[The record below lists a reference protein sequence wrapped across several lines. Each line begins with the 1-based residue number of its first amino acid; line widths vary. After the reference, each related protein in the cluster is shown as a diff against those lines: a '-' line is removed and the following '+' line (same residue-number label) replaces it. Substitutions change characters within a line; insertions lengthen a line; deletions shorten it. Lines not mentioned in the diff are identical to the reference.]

1 MEARLPGHLPFT
13 FTANQH
19 FSQPNSIEF
28 DLALDW
34 RRLLGVL
41 AAAKQA
47 LCREQA
53 IELSQL
59 LARHLTVGGQEEPRL
74 QLQRM
79 VLPGEDE
86 SAFTGHDPSPRE
98 LGRRHH
104 FRNAAADGAAAGA
117 KAAGP
122 PTACVWLS
130 GVPVGVG
137 EQALMEAFG
146 QFGFPQ
152 QVMLS
157 S

>member
-79 VLPGEDE
+79 VLPGENQPVF
-86 SAFTGHDPSPRE
+86 AGHDPSPRE

-104 FRNAAADGAAAGA
+104 FESAAAGGAAASL
-117 KAAGP
+117 AAGP

-137 EQALMEAFG
+137 EQALIKAFG

-152 QVMLS
+152 QVVYQA
-157 S
+157 